1 MNVQLTL
8 VTREGEEQEQNVDT
22 LSTDDVSMESLQSL
36 TLPLTRND
44 ISEIDFD
51 GNQLTLSLEQGELI
65 ISDFIDEFGNIKE
78 IYTVN
83 GQLLFKDATDLFE
96 QLAAPAAGNIAAEGS
111 SSVFSFLDDVRPFL
125 SSNAPGYRDLRN
137 GLDNPLLVE
146 TDLNGDPD
154 NPFVIPEPDIQPDFL
169 SFDEGQFDEQQ
180 LPGGNVLNNDTD
192 PEGDPLTVIAVNG
205 QPLEGGSI
213 VITLPSGAQ
222 VEVFENGDYQVL
234 NPQVYDDLGLGGN
247 DDLSETFNYTASDG
261 DLSGTATVTITVNGE
276 NDIAIIDGDDAGEVT
291 EDFEVQLIGDV
302 EYLAETGQL
311 TVSDPDNGE
320 SFFDPDGVQ
329 SEAGNLG
336 LLTIDANGNWNYSVE
351 NQLEDIQSL
360 PEGETLT
367 DTFTVQSLDGTSQ
380 QIVITINGEND
391 PAIVSGDD
399 AGEVTEDFEVL
410 FIGENEYLID
420 DGALIVSDPDDGQNS
435 IDPDSVESDAGNLG
449 DLLIDADGN
458 WSYQVNNRLSEIQEL
473 PSGGSLVDTFT
484 VKTFDGTP
492 QQIVIT
498 IKGTNDSAIIDGD
511 DEGEVT
517 EDFEVQLI
525 GDVEYLAETG
535 QLTVSDPDNGESF
548 FDPDSVISN
557 AGNLGAL
564 TIDANGNWNYS
575 IENQLPEVQN
585 MLTGESFE
593 ETFTVSS
600 LDGTS
605 QEIVVTV
612 KGFTDGTPS
621 IDIVDSNGEAS
632 GDISVVENGSVAGS
646 FVIEAEEG
654 IATIK
659 IGDTL
664 INLSELEDIENG
676 VIDSIGINGLNL
688 GNMQVTGFISA
699 SGTLEYSYDPAGM
712 SQDHSSGD
720 VIESISLTLTDRA
733 GQIAGDSLDINITDT
748 APEAVDDLDAIS
760 ETNIGTIEGNVLS
773 NDIESADQPLVFVGW
788 DDDAVTAVNALGY
801 VDQLI
806 VNSDGSYSFSIN
818 NSHSIFDTLN
828 TGDEITLTVDYQM
841 ADGDG
846 VPGGQGASLIITIQG
861 HTGGDPE
868 IHIDDDNGI
877 ASGDISVVEDQVLT
891 NEGFDIS
898 VSNGLQQ
905 VMIGATTIS
914 AADLLASAT
923 TNILIAGTLNGEM
936 WVTGFDGTTISY
948 SYDPTGTSQDHSSG
962 EILETIAITVTDT
975 ANKSANDNLE
985 ILIDDTIPHASDDIA
1000 DVTEGSGS
1008 ISGNVLENDTQSADT
1023 PATAQ
1028 WGGTDSQYGT
1038 LTANDD
1044 GSYNYELDS
1053 GNYDVLALADGDTLS
1068 ETFTYMMVDSDGS
1081 ISDAQLTITING
1093 RSDDGSCPDI
1103 SASNVYLFSGT
1114 GKFDPIDG
1122 GDGYDIL
1129 VVNDTTLNFDD
1140 KPRQFDDFERLH
1152 LCGKNNNHQSQVVQQ
1167 IFAEDVL
1174 DMTSDTGPLAN
1185 ILLITGDPIDPLK
1198 PNASPGDTV
1207 KLDISPT
1214 EWVQGGTQSYD
1225 GMEFNVFTNDGATLW
1240 IETELNVDD
1249 IS

>member
-51 GNQLTLSLEQGELI
+51 GNQLTLSLEQGELV

-111 SSVFSFLDDVRPFL
+111 SSVFSFLDDIRPFL

-192 PEGDPLTVIAVNG
+192 PEGDLLTVIAVNG

-320 SFFDPDGVQ
+320 SFFDPD
-329 SEAGNLG
+329 
-336 LLTIDANGNWNYSVE
+336 
-351 NQLEDIQSL
+351 
-360 PEGETLT
+360 
-367 DTFTVQSLDGTSQ
+367 
-380 QIVITINGEND
+380 
-391 PAIVSGDD
+391 
-399 AGEVTEDFEVL
+399 
-410 FIGENEYLID
+410 
-420 DGALIVSDPDDGQNS
+420 
-435 IDPDSVESDAGNLG
+435 
-449 DLLIDADGN
+449 
-458 WSYQVNNRLSEIQEL
+458 
-473 PSGGSLVDTFT
+473 
-484 VKTFDGTP
+484 
-492 QQIVIT
+492 
-498 IKGTNDSAIIDGD
+498 
-511 DEGEVT
+511 
-517 EDFEVQLI
+517 
-525 GDVEYLAETG
+525 
-535 QLTVSDPDNGESF
+535 
-548 FDPDSVISN
+548 SVISN

-585 MLTGESFE
+585 MLTGESFD

-676 VIDSIGINGLNL
+676 AIDSIGINGLNL

-1140 KPRQFDDFERLH
+1140 KPRQFDNFERLH

-1207 KLDISPT
+1207 KLDISPA

-1249 IS
+1249 VS